1 MEVLLD
7 AKSQTAMYCQGG
19 GAVAEVIGVRC
30 NGWTHVKG
38 DGVLSKGDKYGES
51 YRRLCPMTGS
61 CNGVIR
67 GTTS

>member
-38 DGVLSKGDKYGES
+38 TVFYQKEINMES
-51 YRRLCPMTGS
+51 HIVDFVR
-61 CNGVIR
+61 
-67 GTTS
+67 